1 MGIERIRTGGLYVRE
16 GGDPSRPECVL
27 DVYASGVVR
36 IVSASGKPK
45 GTPFHKQMSGE
56 RYAATR
62 RDLLPEEYEAA
73 VGVARP
79 RFLSLNSR
87 IVLGYVG
94 DMRANGSPVVFFT
107 RAQIEHP
114 DLNFDKDANRL
125 SVFDRAGHLIV
136 SFTDYQGWHAFT
148 ASDVRRAA
156 RDMDVGFGY
165 RRLKPNDGE
174 TESFICK
181 YAPVR
186 IMTED
191 GPVKAYPIMQ
201 DALRFERPTRAQME
215 RFRERLREKRAAR
228 EAERGPEHGSETAV
242 PKP

>member
-1 MGIERIRTGGLYVRE
+1 MAIERIRTGGLYVRE

-27 DVYASGVVR
+27 EVYASGAVR

-45 GTPFHKQMSGE
+45 GSPFYKQMSGE
-56 RYAATR
+56 RFAATR
-62 RDLLPEEYEAA
+62 RELLPEEYEAA

-79 RFLSLNSR
+79 RFLGLNSR
-87 IVLGYVG
+87 IVLG
-94 DMRANGSPVVFFT
+94 DMRANGSPMVFFT

-125 SVFDRAGHLIV
+125 SVFDRAGNLIV
-136 SFTDYQGWHAFT
+136 SFTDYPGWHAFT
-148 ASDVRRAA
+148 AAEVRRAA

-165 RRLKPNDGE
+165 RRLKPNDE
-174 TESFICK
+174 EAEAFIYK

-201 DALRFERPTRAQME
+201 YGFRFERPTKRQME
-215 RFRERLREKRAAR
+215 RFRERLQEKRAAR
-228 EAERGPEHGSETAV
+228 EAACGPDPGEEPVG
-242 PKP
+242 PRL